1 MIFTELLQS
10 TDPETQIEKLSNE
23 LHKMAENM
31 EVFSLTMLSLFHDR
45 NIIGRTNEERQFMA
59 LRDLTKNEA
68 VDFRYNVLP
77 KTRALVT
84 NIQRFF
90 EYYKYLEFEE
100 WKECLDDVSKDLET
114 NKNDSKELVETQ
126 TNLSARLK
134 RSSDKARQLCG
145 EFDHKEAEYAEEIK
159 SLKLTAAAK
168 IGGFGAL
175 GSLPSAVAILG
186 ATPVVLGVVTVAALP
201 AALYLGFKALEDLG
215 KKRDTEKEKKA
226 IYFLSHTVKTDLIPM
241 IDNFSR
247 AVDTI
252 AGYFEGLQCH
262 LNNAGV
268 GNSKP
273 MFLIGKRKATE
284 IIDECQMFLR
294 VIPAIESNL
303 QAIGN

>member
-1 MIFTELLQS
+1 MILFELLQS
-10 TDPETQIEKLSNE
+10 TYSGTQIDKLSYE
-23 LHKMAENM
+23 LREMAGNM
-31 EVFSLTMLSLFHDR
+31 EIFSITMLCLFHDR
-45 NIIGRTNEERQFMA
+45 NITGRTNEERQFMA
-59 LRDLTKNEA
+59 LRDSIKNE
-68 VDFRYNVLP
+68 VIDYRRSVLP

-100 WKECLDDVSKDLET
+100 WKECLDDITKDLET
-114 NKNDSKELVETQ
+114 NKNDSKDLIETK
-126 TNLSARLK
+126 TNLSAGLR
-134 RSSDKARQLCG
+134 RSSDEARQLCG
-145 EFDHKEAEYAEEIK
+145 SCENKEAEYAQEIE

-168 IGGFGAL
+168 IGGFGAMT
-175 GSLPSAVAILG
+175 GLPSAVAILG

-241 IDNFSR
+241 VDNFSR

-262 LNNAGV
+262 LNNARV

-273 MFLIGKRKATE
+273 LFLVGKRKATE
-284 IIDECQMFLR
+284 IIDGCQMFLR

-303 QAIGN
+303 QAIEN